1 MVWNKSLNFSQK
13 SNLKS
18 CPRIQKEEQRM
29 TGQRQPFDF
38 GGKLSL
44 NGYKHYPFGAKR
56 FDLKE

>member
-1 MVWNKSLNFSQK
+1 MNFSQK